1 MSLNKAFKEIGRI
14 NTERSAFDLSHHN
27 TTTANMGFLYPVL
40 NLFTMPGDKW
50 TIDVVSLLRA
60 MPMVYPAYVD
70 IMIQFDTFFVPSR
83 LLDDNFEEFISG
95 GEENDYNMPMP
106 KATVDSD
113 SSVNALFMSV
123 DNIFKRLGL
132 VPNVYVSAGSTLLVN
147 FNNTP
152 STQLASCYPL
162 RAYYFIWNE
171 YYRDQNLQKKIDFKS
186 ITGLK
191 SLLSLTADT
200 GSENIDNSN
209 FFGGCK
215 VAWLKDYFTS
225 ALPFQQR
232 GTSPSIPFEALIDTT
247 KLTDNTPIGTVGVAD
262 SAGNFQ
268 NLAHSNYFKLGDIG
282 VSGTYNVSGS
292 QVFVPPKNPSVP
304 VNDYM
309 VSIDLPG
316 NAAEYDQY
324 FSAVSNNKTKE
335 FLSKLSVNINDSF
348 NIGELRAAF
357 QVQKWM
363 ERNARA
369 GVRYTEFLQSHYN
382 VSPSDARLDRP
393 EYIGGAKF
401 PLIISDVLQT
411 SSSTQEEPLGS
422 YAGRGVSAGY
432 EDTVDYFVEEFGYI
446 LMLMHVRPKTAY
458 FQGINRQLTYNDR
471 YEYAFPEFMHLSEQ
485 GIYNSELFLSTS
497 TDNSNSDEIFG
508 YQGIFDEL
516 RYHPNVISGL
526 MGRSDYFSWHLARVF
541 DTQPNLNGDFIQCN
555 PRSDIFAVT
564 DSSLT
569 AQFFGQVQFNIKA
582 VRPMPIIGEPGLID
596 HF

>member
-1 MSLNKAFKEIGRI
+1 MSINKAFKEIGRI
-14 NTERSAFDLSHHN
+14 NTERSAFDLSHN
-27 TTTANMGFLYPVL
+27 NITTANMGFLYPVL
-40 NLFTMPGDKW
+40 TLFTMPGDKW

-70 IMIQFDTFFVPSR
+70 IMVQFDTFFVPSR
-83 LLDDNFEEFISG
+83 LLDENFEEFISG
-95 GEENDYNMPMP
+95 GENNDYNVPMP
-106 KATVDSD
+106 KFTLDGDASQ
-113 SSVNALFMSV
+113 NADPMTK
-123 DNIFKRLGL
+123 DNVFRRLGL
-132 VPNVYVSAGSTLLVN
+132 VPNVYLSAGSTLNIN

-171 YYRDQNLQKKIDFKS
+171 YYRDQNLQKKINFKTV
-186 ITGLK
+186 TGLS
-191 SLLSLTADT
+191 SLGELSPDD
-200 GSENIDNSN
+200 GGDNIDFSN
-209 FFGGCK
+209 YYGGLK

-247 KLTDNTPIGTVGVAD
+247 ALKDNTPIGYIGVSD
-262 SAGNFQ
+262 GAGNFQ
-268 NLAHSNYFKLGDIG
+268 KLSHSNYFKVGDVG
-282 VSGTYNVSGS
+282 VTGNYNVSNN

-309 VSIDLPG
+309 VSVGLPG
-316 NAAEYDQY
+316 DAASYDQY
-324 FSAVSNNKTKE
+324 FSSVSGDETKS
-335 FLSKLSVNINDSF
+335 FLSSLKVNVSDSF
-348 NIGELRAAF
+348 SISELRAAF

-369 GVRYTEFLQSHYN
+369 GIRYTEFLQSHYN

-411 SSSTQEEPLGS
+411 SSSTQDEPLGS
-422 YAGRGVSAGY
+422 YAGRGVSAGF
-432 EDTVDYFVEEFGYI
+432 EDAVDYFVEEFGYI
-446 LMLMHVRPKTAY
+446 LMLMHIRPKTSY

-485 GIYNSELFLSTS
+485 GIFNSELYLST
-497 TDNSNSDEIFG
+497 TGDNSNSDEIFG
-508 YQGIFDEL
+508 YQGIYDEL

-526 MGRSDYFSWHLARVF
+526 MGREDYFSWHLARVF
-541 DTQPNLNGDFIQCN
+541 STQPNLNSDFIQCN
-555 PRSDIFAVT
+555 PRSDIFSIT
-564 DSSLT
+564 DTSLT
-569 AQFFGQVQFNIKA
+569 SQFFGQIKFNIKA